1 MNGMFEA
8 RRIFRWALSSL
19 VIGTALVG
27 MGALCPS
34 ALAAKD
40 AVPPNFGPNV
50 TIITPSMTPA
60 EVLST
65 LTALSNETQFST
77 NRYAVLFLPG
87 SYSVEAPVGYY
98 EQIAGLGATPGGVT
112 INGFLT
118 PNFGV
123 AVYNTPTWPQANLT
137 DTFWRSMENMTI
149 NPTTDTAQS
158 AAANTLQWGVSQG
171 SPLRRLQINGS
182 LELTNSYCGNA
193 SGGFIADLVVTG
205 NVNSCSQQQW
215 YSRNSNYGSWT
226 GDVWNMVFSGVAGAP
241 AQSYPNPPF
250 TTLATTPVSRGKPF
264 LYVDSAGK
272 YNVYAPSLEKNAAG
286 ASWANGSTPGRSIPI
301 NQFFI
306 AYPSTTASEI
316 NQALALGQN
325 LILTPGIYQLTAPIK
340 IGNANTVVLGLGY
353 ATLVPQTGTSAIEVA
368 DVSGVQ
374 IAGLLID
381 AGPVNSPVLLKMG
394 VGALGETLPIGGA
407 ANHAADPSAISDV
420 DFRIGGATAGS
431 ATTSLEV
438 NSADVILDDIWAWR
452 ADHGSGVGWTLNT
465 AAHGLVVNGDRVTAT
480 GLAVEH
486 YQKEQV
492 QWNGNA
498 GEDIFYQSEL
508 PYDPPSQAAWM
519 DGKAN
524 GYPSYVVAEY
534 VPKHT
539 AYGLGIYSYFD
550 LGINIIEDNAMTV
563 PYTKNVTVY
572 DVGTVWLNGSGQIT
586 HVINGD
592 GAAVNSS
599 FADQLSPVVTYP

>member
-1 MNGMFEA
+1 MRRKYDAPRVA
-8 RRIFRWALSSL
+8 RALSGL
-19 VIGTALVG
+19 MLGTVLTG
-27 MGALCPS
+27 MGTLSPS
-34 ALAAKD
+34 ALAAADKT
-40 AVPPNFGPNV
+40 APNFGPNV
-50 TIITPSMTPA
+50 TIITPSMTSA
-60 EVLST
+60 QITTT
-65 LTALSNETQFST
+65 LTALSNEAQFST
-77 NRYAVLFLPG
+77 NRYSVLFMPG
-87 SYSVEAPVGYY
+87 TYSVEAPVGYY
-98 EQIAGLGATPGGVT
+98 EQIAGLGAAPGSVT

-137 DTFWRSMENMTI
+137 DIFWRSMENMTI
-149 NPTTDTAQS
+149 NPTTNSLQS
-158 AAANTLQWGVSQG
+158 APANTLQWGVSQG
-171 SPLRRLQINGS
+171 SPLRRLQINGG
-182 LELTNSYCGNA
+182 LELTNSYCGNS

-205 NVNSCSQQQW
+205 NVNPCSQQQW

-226 GDVWNMVFSGVAGAP
+226 GGVWNMVFSGVNGAP
-241 AQSYPNPPF
+241 PQSYPNPPE
-250 TTLATTPVSRGKPF
+250 TVLPTTPVSREKPF
-264 LYVDSAGK
+264 LFVNNNGVF
-272 YNVYAPSLEKNAAG
+272 NVYAPSLEKNSAG
-286 ASWANGSTPGRSIPI
+286 ASWATGTTPGRTLPI
-301 NQFFI
+301 SKFYI
-306 AYPSTTASEI
+306 AYPTTTADEI
-316 NQALALGQN
+316 NQALELGQN
-325 LILTPGIYQLTAPIK
+325 LILTPGIYPLTKPIK

-374 IAGLLID
+374 IAGLIID

-394 VGALGETLPIGGA
+394 VGAFGEALPTGGL
-407 ANHAADPSAISDV
+407 ANHAANPSTISDV

-431 ATTSLEV
+431 ATTSLEID
-438 NSADVILDDIWAWR
+438 SADVIVDDVWAWR
-452 ADHGSGVGWTLNT
+452 ADHGNGVGWTLNT
-465 AAHGLVVNGDRVTAT
+465 ANHGLVVNGDRVTAT

-492 QWNGNA
+492 LWNGNK

-519 DGKAN
+519 DGSAN
-524 GYPSYVVAEY
+524 GYPSYVVAEA
-534 VPKHT
+534 VPQHT

-550 LGINIIEDNAMTV
+550 LGINIVEDNAMKV
-563 PYTKNVTVY
+563 PYSKGITIT

-586 HVINGD
+586 HVIDGE